1 MAAAQQ
7 YRVFYE
13 LYHPD
18 GVTSAGHG
26 SLLVD
31 YQSGALGPEP
41 YVRAQA
47 AIKLH
52 AQQVAGQIDDF
63 KITRVRAA

>member
-1 MAAAQQ
+1 VQASQQ

-18 GVTSAGHG
+18 GVTNAGHG
-26 SLLVD
+26 SLLVE
-31 YQSGALGPEP
+31 YTPGFVGPEP

-47 AIKLH
+47 ALKLQ
-52 AQQVAGQIDDF
+52 AQQLAGQIDDF
-63 KITRVRAA
+63 KITRVRTA